1 MRKFSTAAVAAV
13 VLLAGSAFAAHN
25 ALNGTWTLVPT
36 KSDFA
41 GQPVVQTGAVT
52 ISDHEGVIVV
62 TRDFKYE
69 GVGQTFF
76 YSDSSGSEHG
86 STIHAGDVKSKT
98 KWDDDVLKVTTTTKG
113 SGATVESYRLAADGA
128 MLVNVET
135 PGHKMF
141 TLVFERR

>member
-1 MRKFSTAAVAAV
+1 MKKFSTAIAGV
-13 VLLAGSAFAAHN
+13 VLFAGAAFAAHN

-41 GQPVVQTGAVT
+41 GQPVVQTGTVT

-69 GVGQTFF
+69 GVGQAFF

-98 KWDDDVLKVTTTTKG
+98 KWDGDTLKVITTQAGAVTT
-113 SGATVESYRLAADGA
+113 ESYKLAPDGT
-128 MLVNVET
+128 MWVSVE
-135 PGHKMF
+135 PPKLKPF